1 MFLLMVCLFA
11 KKMWRERERER
22 ERERM
27 MMNYMFFIIE
37 IMHLLVVVNIER
49 VFLFN
54 FDKLNI

>member
-1 MFLLMVCLFA
+1 M
-11 KKMWRERERER
+11 
-22 ERERM
+22 M